1 MASLYPHLSASDV
14 TGGYFKRFPFHIPSQ
29 TDDWFLIW
37 LHIRAFM
44 YFIAYNEGIGIPFCA
59 LIPFSQCSTN
69 IPEGTAS
76 TFDFNIPFSH
86 LTSDKNKKAQSNSSQ
101 MESSAL
107 CLGNWLF
114 FYEFILLLKWI
125 LPHHGAF
132 RKFFLCFL

>member
-1 MASLYPHLSASDV
+1 MSRYGLSPISNPVKMTVLNACFERPYALWAGKLIWASLYPHLSASDV
-14 TGGYFKRFPFHIPSQ
+14 TGGYRQPVLCSH
-29 TDDWFLIW
+29 TL
-37 LHIRAFM
+37 LLR
-44 YFIAYNEGIGIPFCA
+44 
-59 LIPFSQCSTN
+59 STN

-114 FYEFILLLKWI
+114 SCIFILLLKWI
-125 LPHHGAF
+125 LPYHGAF